1 MTIPDYQT
9 IMLPLLKL
17 ANDGQEHFLRDSVE
31 HLADDFNLSEE
42 ERKELLPSGQQAV
55 FFNRVGWARTY
66 LKQAGLLETTRRA
79 YFRITDRGRQ
89 VLSTNPVKLDAKYL
103 EKFPEFLEF
112 KARVKDKNEDNDQ
125 LLITGQTPD
134 ESLESAYQK
143 VRKEL
148 TEELLKQIKQCTP
161 TFFEKLV
168 IDLLVKM
175 GYGGTRREAGQA
187 VGRTGDGGID
197 GIIQEDRLGLDNIYL
212 QAKRWDGTVGR
223 PEIQKFAGALQGQRA
238 KKGVFITTSAFTAD
252 AHDFVSR
259 IDNKIVLIDG
269 DLLSQL
275 MIDHNVGVSTTAV
288 YEIKRVDSDYFSES

>member
-1 MTIPDYQT
+1 MAIPDYQT
-9 IMLPLLKL
+9 IMLSLLKL
-17 ANDGQEHFLRDSVE
+17 ANDGQEHFLRDAVE
-31 HLADDFNLSEE
+31 VLADEFGLTEE
-42 ERKELLPSGQQAV
+42 ERKDLLPSGQQAV

-66 LKQAGLLETTRRA
+66 LKQAGLLETTKRA

-89 VLSTNPVKLDAKYL
+89 VLAANPDRIDAKYL
-103 EKFPEFLEF
+103 EKFPEFLDF
-112 KARVKDKNEDNDQ
+112 KARSKDKDEANDQ
-125 LLITGQTPD
+125 GTASGQTPD
-134 ESLESAYQK
+134 ESMEAGYQK

-148 TEELLKQIKQCTP
+148 ALELLKQIKQCTP
-161 TFFEKLV
+161 AFFEKLV

-197 GIIQEDRLGLDNIYL
+197 GIINEDRLGLDNIYL
-212 QAKRWDGTVGR
+212 QAKRWDSTVGR

-238 KKGVFITTSAFTAD
+238 QKGVFITTSTFSTD
-252 AHDFVSR
+252 SHDFVSR
-259 IDNKIVLIDG
+259 LDTKIVLIDG
-269 DLLSQL
+269 DLLAQL

>member
-1 MTIPDYQT
+1 MAIPDYQT

-17 ANDGQEHFLRDSVE
+17 ANDGQEHFLRDAFE
-31 HLADDFNLSEE
+31 QLADQFNLNEA

-55 FFNRVGWARTY
+55 FVNRVGWARTF

-79 YFRITDRGRQ
+79 YFRITDRGRR
-89 VLSTNPVKLDAKYL
+89 VLSANPDRIDAKFL
-103 EKFPEFLEF
+103 ERFPEFLDF
-112 KARVKDKNEDNDQ
+112 KSRGKDKDESNEQ
-125 LLITGQTPD
+125 VLAPEQTPD
-134 ESLESAYQK
+134 ESMEAAFQK

-148 TEELLKQIKQCTP
+148 AQELLKQIKQCTP
-161 TFFEKLV
+161 AFFEKLV

-197 GIIQEDRLGLDNIYL
+197 GIIHEDRLGLDNIYL
-212 QAKRWDGTVGR
+212 QAKRWDSTVGR

-275 MIDHNVGVSTTAV
+275 MIDHNVGVSTTAL